1 MTVDAAAAALR
12 ALRRAGAVV
21 MLPPDLAPRD
31 EAEGVAVQRAHAALV
46 GADPPAGFKIGGT
59 AKRMQDYLGITAPM
73 AGFMEAANI
82 HLSGATLPWS
92 GGYGVECEIAV
103 RLASDLPPGPCTP
116 AQAADAVAEVFA
128 AIELV
133 ENRYGPP
140 PMGDLV
146 AIGVPTLVA
155 DQVYHRAAI
164 IAPPCPAW
172 RALDLATITGRI
184 TVNGTMQADG
194 TGAELL
200 GHPMNALAWLANSAT
215 AHGFGGLRAGQV
227 MMLGSVTPPIWLDA
241 PGSVIVAFAGLG
253 EAVLHLG

>member
-1 MTVDAAAAALR
+1 MRIAAAAEALR
-12 ALRRAGAVV
+12 ALRAAGAVSK
-21 MLPPDLAPRD
+21 LPADLAPRD
-31 EAEGVAVQRAHAALV
+31 EAEGVAVQRAHAALL
-46 GADPPAGFKIGGT
+46 GADPPGGFKIGGT

-82 HLSGATLPWS
+82 HASGATLPWAR
-92 GGYGVECEIAV
+92 GYGVECEIAV
-103 RLASDLPPGPCTP
+103 RLARDLPPGPCTP
-116 AQAADAVAEVFA
+116 ARAADAVGEVFA

-146 AIGVPTLVA
+146 AIGVPTLIA

-164 IAPPCPAW
+164 IGAPCFAW
-172 RALDLATITGRI
+172 RSLDLAAIIGRI
-184 TVNGTMQADG
+184 TINGVMRAEG
-194 TGAELL
+194 LGAELL
-200 GHPMNALAWLANSAT
+200 GNPMNALAWLADSAT

-227 MMLGSVTPPIWLDA
+227 MMLGSVTPPIWLDG
-241 PGSVIVAFAGLG
+241 PGPVSVAFAGLG

>member
-1 MTVDAAAAALR
+1 MRIAAAAEALR
-12 ALRRAGAVV
+12 ALRAAGVDSK
-21 MLPPDLAPRD
+21 LPADLAPRD
-31 EAEGVAVQRAHAALV
+31 EAEGVAVQRAHAALL
-46 GADPPAGFKIGGT
+46 GADPPGGFKIGGT

-82 HLSGATLPWS
+82 HASGATLPWAR
-92 GGYGVECEIAV
+92 GYGVECEIAV
-103 RLASDLPPGPCTP
+103 RLARDLPPGPCTP
-116 AQAADAVAEVFA
+116 ARAADAVGEVFA

-146 AIGVPTLVA
+146 AIGVPTLIA

-164 IAPPCPAW
+164 IGAPCLAW
-172 RALDLATITGRI
+172 RSLDLAAIIGRI
-184 TVNGTMQADG
+184 TINGVMRAEG
-194 TGAELL
+194 LGAELL
-200 GHPMNALAWLANSAT
+200 GNPMNALAWLADSAT

-227 MMLGSVTPPIWLDA
+227 MMLGSVTPPIWLDG
-241 PGSVIVAFAGLG
+241 PGPVGVAFAGLG